1 MDIMT
6 GMCLNIQRVRAGQT
20 NMFLSPLF
28 REVFANTAN
37 VVIELYNTDGA
48 QGAARAAGV
57 GAGLYTEQDA
67 FRGMEC
73 LATIEPDAALQKQY
87 AGIYND
93 WLEGLQH
100 IIK

>member
-6 GMCLNIQRVRAGQT
+6 DMGLQIHRVRAGQA

-48 QGAARAAGV
+48 QGAARAAGI
-57 GAGLYTEQDA
+57 GAGLYNEKEA

-73 LATIEPDAALQKQY
+73 LATIEPDATLQQQY
-87 AGIYND
+87 ASIYSQ

-100 IIK
+100 VIK